1 MGCIVLNP
9 DPLCHFINGGMGLGS
24 RLWGV
29 CVHAVWPCMGLALCS
44 VHGPGVYMH
53 AVYSVGVYSACGVHV
68 CIYVQCA
75 CMVYVLCDIIVMSK
89 LYIDLFIIEQEMGFC

>member
-1 MGCIVLNP
+1 MAEWVWVRDYGVYVYMQCG
-9 DPLCHFINGGMGLGS
+9 HAWGLHY
-24 RLWGV
+24 V
-29 CVHAVWPCMGLALCS
+29 VW
-44 VHGPGVYMH
+44 GVYMH